1 MELTIDKAGR
11 ILIPKSVRDD
21 LHLQAGDS
29 LELDRQGDTLRL
41 TPVPAKAPMRK
52 MNGRWV
58 FHSGLKHNDIV
69 AAVDA
74 MREDRARE
82 ILK

>member
-41 TPVPAKAPMRK
+41 TPVPAKAPMPR
-52 MNGRWV
+52 
-58 FHSGLKHNDIV
+58 
-69 AAVDA
+69 
-74 MREDRARE
+74 
-82 ILK
+82 